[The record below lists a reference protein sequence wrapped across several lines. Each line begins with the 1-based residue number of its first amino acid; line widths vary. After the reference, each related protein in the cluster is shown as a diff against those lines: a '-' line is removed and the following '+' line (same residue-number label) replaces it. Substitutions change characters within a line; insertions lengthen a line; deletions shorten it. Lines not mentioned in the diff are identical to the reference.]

1 MMNKYLLSALLLA
14 PSVVLVS
21 CSKTPIARVHDDIIG
36 HFEEMMEILEDCHAG
51 NADAQAE
58 KFKQQQKELS
68 KAMKE
73 LDEWAEKDPEA
84 LADYR
89 MNSDAGEKMGL
100 IMMRLDTAA
109 QEVRK
114 QDWYAASKLRQVL
127 ESK

>member
-21 CSKTPIARVHDDIIG
+21 CSKSPIARVHDAIIG